1 MLKLESFEPT
11 AYNVGR
17 VVERFKSHELPRM
30 ERLYQYYNNEHAIRG
45 RTMDSHKPNNKLAHD
60 YCKYITD
67 TTSGYFMGINIKTSS
82 DNEEYLQAYQDLC
95 RDNFDAD
102 ENFELAKKSS
112 IYGYAV
118 EIIYQNEDGESR
130 YKRVDPREMILI
142 FGTRLEQYL
151 IAAIRFYAVV
161 DLDKNRTEYADVYL
175 SGSIVHMIRKPGRT
189 AFEILEEEPHYY
201 GEVPVIVY
209 SNNEEMRGD
218 FENVL
223 DLVDGY
229 DKGQSDSAND
239 FEYFTDAYLVFQGYG
254 GLEDEDS
261 EDPQK
266 QADAYR
272 NMRRN
277 RVIYLDEAGK
287 AYFLTKDSNDAAV
300 ENYKN
305 RLNTDIHKFGMVPDL
320 SDEAF
325 AGNLSGVAIR
335 FKLITLEQKC
345 AVKENKFRTALSK
358 RRELLTNIL
367 NIRYGKGWD
376 YREITEDFTRN
387 IPQNVKE
394 DTETIVMLDG
404 VISKRTLLELLPQ
417 IDDVD
422 QELARL
428 EEEAAEVVTETYREL
443 PEDTPPDDTKIGDH
457 NDDEE

>member
-82 DNEEYLQAYQDLC
+82 DNEDYLQAYQDLC

-239 FEYFTDAYLVFQGYG
+239 FEYFTDAYLVFTGS
-254 GLEDEDS
+254 DELADV
-261 EDPQK
+261 DP
-266 QADAYR
+266 DDPNSRTEAYR
-272 NMRRN
+272 DMRRN
-277 RVIYLDEAGK
+277 RVIFIQNEHGK
-287 AYFLTKDSNDAAV
+287 VEFLTKNINDTAV

-417 IDDVD
+417 VDDVD

-443 PEDTPPDDTKIGDH
+443 PEDTKPDGD
-457 NDDEE
+457 DDGDEE